1 MLPLIN
7 HLRLSPMTMSMQTR
21 FCFLVLSTIVPI
33 TASVVA
39 DEPVVAPADI
49 KASEPGWVPITEKDL
64 VNVNG
69 NPDTWTW
76 KADGTLHCTGNPVGV
91 IRSQKQYKNFELVLE
106 WCHRRD
112 AGNSGIFIWT
122 TEASLGRIK
131 PGQLPQGI
139 EVQILDHGYTAQY
152 EKSTSKKADWFTS
165 HGDVFPVGVR
175 MTPYPPV
182 APDGQRSFPTKHVSK
197 GVNEW
202 NHYFIRANKG
212 EVRLWVNGE
221 MVSGGKDCD
230 PSSGFL
236 CFESEGS
243 PIDFREIKIR
253 ELPE

>member
-1 MLPLIN
+1 
-7 HLRLSPMTMSMQTR
+7 MTLTTFTR
-21 FCFLVLSTIVPI
+21 FCSLTFFLIAPI
-33 TASVVA
+33 ATSVNA
-39 DEPVVAPADI
+39 DEPVVPAADL

-69 NPDTWTW
+69 KPDTWTW
-76 KADGTLHCTGNPVGV
+76 QEDGTLHCTGNPVGV

-106 WCHRRD
+106 WCHRREG
-112 AGNSGIFIWT
+112 GNSGVFVWT

-139 EVQILDHGYTAQY
+139 EVQVLDHGYTTQY
-152 EKSTSKKADWFTS
+152 EKSTSKKADWFTT

-182 APDGQRSFPTKHVSK
+182 APDGQRSFPTKNVSK

-230 PSSGFL
+230 PSTGYL
-236 CFESEGS
+236 CFESEGA
-243 PIDFREIKIR
+243 PIDFRAIKIR